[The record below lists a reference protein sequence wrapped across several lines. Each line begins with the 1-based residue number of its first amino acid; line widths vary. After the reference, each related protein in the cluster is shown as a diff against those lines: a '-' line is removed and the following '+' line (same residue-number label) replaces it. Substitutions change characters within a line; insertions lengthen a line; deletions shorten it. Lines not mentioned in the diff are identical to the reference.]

1 MILGETSSAY
11 NFKFGYVEIKKEDQ
25 INLLGV
31 NLDSKLTF
39 SKHVSDICDRVNN
52 PLEVIKRFRSIVS
65 NNTKTRLYNA
75 IIMLYFLYF
84 SGVWHFC
91 GVRNARKL
99 ELLNK

>member
-52 PLEVIKRFRSIVS
+52 PLEVIKHFRNIVS

-75 IIMLYFLYF
+75 IIML
-84 SGVWHFC
+84 
-91 GVRNARKL
+91 
-99 ELLNK
+99 